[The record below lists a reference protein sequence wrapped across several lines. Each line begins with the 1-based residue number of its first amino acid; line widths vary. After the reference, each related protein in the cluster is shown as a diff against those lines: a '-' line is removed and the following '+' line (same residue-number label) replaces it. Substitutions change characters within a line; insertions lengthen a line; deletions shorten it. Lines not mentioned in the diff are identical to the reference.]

1 MYTTKRCLLVT
12 RYRYNEFSGYA
23 LAGGTEA
30 HKQRK
35 RVSKMYDFVALDL
48 VRQQRAQL
56 ERKAA
61 HARLVRE
68 ARPRKQRGREAQG
81 R

>member
-1 MYTTKRCLLVT
+1 MYTTKRCLLVM
-12 RYRYNEFSGYA
+12 RNRYNEFSGYA

-30 HKQRK
+30 DEQRK
-35 RVSKMYDFVALDL
+35 RVRGMFDFVALDL
-48 VRQQRAQL
+48 VRQQRQNLDRRA
-56 ERKAA
+56 E

-68 ARPRKQRGREAQG
+68 ARPHKRRGDKAQG

>member
-12 RYRYNEFSGYA
+12 RHRYNTFSGYA

-30 HKQRK
+30 DEQRK
-35 RVSKMYDFVALDL
+35 RVRKMFDFVALDL
-48 VRQQRAQL
+48 VRQQRQHLDRRA
-56 ERKAA
+56 E

-68 ARPRKQRGREAQG
+68 ARLQRKRGDKAQG